1 MLGWRGMIGL
11 IVPSNN
17 NVIMPEFYSALP
29 EGVTAYE
36 TRMRVEGKL
45 TFGSVKKMIED
56 AELAAD
62 LLRQTG
68 VDFITYCC
76 MGSTIIKGWDWE
88 HGLLSKFESC
98 APKGVC
104 SANSALRD
112 ALLALGA
119 RRIGLVT
126 SYPDSINALASD
138 FFAAGGFK
146 VAGLVGSPVEDVGD
160 VRWVSPNRV
169 YRRAREANF
178 TDVDAVCLLAT
189 DVQTFPIIEPLER
202 DLGVPVLTSNQALLW
217 ASLRAIGIDEPI
229 SGLGRL
235 LAESRQNVKS
245 VRAKVHPVRAR

>member
-11 IVPSNN
+11 IVPANN

-29 EGVTAYE
+29 EGMTAYE
-36 TRMRVEGKL
+36 TRMRVEGEL
-45 TFGSVKKMIED
+45 TFESVKKMIED

-68 VDFITYCC
+68 VDFIGYCC

-88 HGLLSKFESC
+88 RNLLGRF
-98 APKGVC
+98 APYAPHGVC

-112 ALLALGA
+112 ALRALGA

-126 SYPDSINALASD
+126 SYPESVNALAPD

-146 VAGLVGSPVEDVGD
+146 VTALAGSPVEDVGQ
-160 VRWVSPNRV
+160 VRWVAPERV

-178 TDVDAVCLLAT
+178 KDVDAVCLLAT

-202 DLGVPVLTSNQALLW
+202 DIGLPVVTSNQALLW
-217 ASLRAIGIDEPI
+217 ASLRAIGIEEPI
-229 SGLGRL
+229 AGLGKL
-235 LAESRQNVKS
+235 LAKSRHDERS
-245 VRAKVHPVRAR
+245 IGAKARPARAR